1 MLRWV
6 RVCVGF
12 VVIVFVFVVR
22 DGRPSFLFV
31 IVHLVAKQVHP

>member
-1 MLRWV
+1 MLGWV

-12 VVIVFVFVVR
+12 VAIVFVFVVR

-31 IVHLVAKQVHP
+31 IVHLLPKQVNP